1 MDMHEMSIAVELV
14 RQLEALADEHGVAS
28 IDAVTVAA
36 GVFRGVVPAALDM
49 AFEAAAEGTRAEGA
63 ELTLETVS
71 PVALCRACG
80 HRFEPEQND
89 FRCTRCRQAD
99 VELVEGNDI
108 ILASVTCSTAEETAS
123 HEAD

>member
-1 MDMHEMSIAVELV
+1 MHEMSIAIELV
-14 RQLEALADEHGVAS
+14 RQLEALADEHGVES

-36 GVFRGVVPAALDM
+36 GVFRGVVPEALNM
-49 AFEAAAEGTRAEGA
+49 AFEAAAAGTRAEGA
-63 ELTLETVS
+63 ELTLEVIL

-99 VELVEGNDI
+99 VDLVEGNDI
-108 ILASVTCSTAEETAS
+108 LLKSVTCSTEEETAG